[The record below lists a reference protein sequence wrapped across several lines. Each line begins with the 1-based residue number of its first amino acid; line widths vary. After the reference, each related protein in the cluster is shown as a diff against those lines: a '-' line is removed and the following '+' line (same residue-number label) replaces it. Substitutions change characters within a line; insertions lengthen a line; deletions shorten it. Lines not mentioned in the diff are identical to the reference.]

1 MTLLEDQ
8 LVEALVKFMTETEA
22 GIGIKEMSSLDGRIE
37 FYDRIQAARDK
48 AEKALDEYNRQQAQ
62 ENNRVTY

>member
-48 AEKALDEYNRQQAQ
+48 AEKALDEYNRQLEQ
-62 ENNRVTY
+62 ENNRVNY